1 MASKIKALRLETCQP
16 LARHLFGGFVWR
28 SGHSYKAY
36 GASFCAPAGFTLTSA
51 IFLLAGCVF
60 YFAFATSS
68 ADAATYYLDAVNGND
83 INAGTSQAPWK
94 TISRAEPNWNGAGT
108 KVTSGDTVKLR
119 NGNYGMFRLTYYTGT
134 DWINY
139 QADTGHS
146 PVLSNIIIDNTGTLR
161 TAYLRFDGIDVIQ
174 SDPGYNP
181 NDPPWDYGNRLYLR
195 KVKYFE
201 IKNALISGFNK
212 YLNEIGIYVA
222 SSCQITIERCEITKG
237 KFGIF
242 VPGDSNNVSIL
253 WNYIHESLAS
263 SVSLYGGYH
272 TIVGNHISDS
282 YDDPDDDFFPP
293 DVLSLDT
300 MVFPEGNN
308 PGFQVGEEIWSPATG
323 EPLRKGTV
331 LTYKWIDGQWKVYL
345 KNVWPS
351 SEVFN
356 DGHTCRS
363 QITEVNFVAVNVT
376 GGLHRGSG
384 LSIRSRN
391 SIIRKNILHN
401 LSGQGLYFYQGIGG
415 HYGDV
420 VENNCIYDTVNL
432 NNFFQFS
439 GALVCRNNTF
449 IGYQANTT
457 MNAKNICDKYNGA
470 ISTSYSGLP
479 WYGSFDGTG
488 VVYYNNIFMAAGPFP
503 DPNDPN
509 VNGYEED
516 YNIVWRR
523 YYAGN
528 YEPTSAKGANSK
540 VLVWK
545 DPNTT
550 SNYGL
555 RGYPNSFEDI
565 GYRGSTPEYSYSKD
579 GITPFFVN
587 PSFKFFRSNES
598 LNAGVGSIWDYR
610 LAAGSLGVNFG
621 AYRVATYAEVL
632 SGAVTGPSQPPDSL
646 GSLGPDGFIRDDGP
660 RRDSTHHSVGCYE
673 YGPADV
679 NNQPP
684 VLNEIGNKSV
694 NENSLLTVGV
704 TASDADGD
712 AITYSVS
719 GLPSGATF
727 AGQTF
732 NWTPT
737 YSQAGNYTVT
747 FVVSDG
753 KAQDSETI
761 TITANNVNRAPVLS
775 SIGNKSVHVDDLL
788 TFSVS
793 ATDPDGDAVTY
804 SVEGLPS
811 GAVFANQ
818 SFSWTP
824 SYQQADTYQVTFIAS
839 DGQAQDSKTVTIT
852 VNNVNQPPVLAA
864 IGSKSVSE
872 NSALSFSVSATD
884 ADGDTI
890 TYSAQNLPTG
900 ANFSGQT
907 FSWTPGYEQ
916 AGTYQVTFIASDG
929 SGQDSETI
937 TITANNVNRAP
948 VLGAI
953 GNKSVN
959 ENSLLTVGI
968 TASDADGDTITY
980 SVNGLPSG
988 ATFAGQT
995 FNWTPTYSQAGNY
1008 TVTFVVSD
1016 GQMQDSET
1024 ITITANNVNRA
1035 PVLGAI
1041 GNKSVYMGNNLTFAV
1056 SATDPDGDVIEFSA
1070 DGLPGSATFV
1080 SQTFAWSPVNSQVGN
1095 HQVTFA
1101 ASDGPLEDSETITIA
1116 VLSTDTSPP
1125 VVTNCLPA
1133 ADAVQLPLN
1142 GLITLHI
1149 ADAGKGVDANSVV
1162 IKVSNN
1168 VVYSGDTAVYSSAYG
1183 DCYRSGTKADY
1194 MFVYQTNEMFDFE
1207 QTIAV
1212 AVSAADLAGNVMS
1225 QHPYS
1230 FTTEMRSFGQNR
1242 KVNSGSDTLMKAAP
1256 ATVRD
1261 ISGNIWAVWH
1271 KGSAGSRDIYIGK
1284 LAAGADNFGSSIQL
1298 TKSGADQCNPAVAI
1312 GSDDK
1317 IYVVW
1322 QDNRRGNW
1330 DIYISTSVDGVSWSA
1345 ERIVTDSNNN
1355 QVNPAIAIDKLS
1367 TNRAHIV
1374 WQDDRN
1380 GNQDIYIATSSNSFL
1395 TATISPITSNSSGQI
1410 EPVIAVDSSNTVY
1423 VVWSDARGGSRDIY
1437 GAASNYGPW
1446 TNVPIVNNANNQSSP
1461 AIAVESEGTILHI
1474 LWVDDRSGNQDIY
1487 YATSDGLPSSPL
1499 SGSNIIDDTS
1509 GAAQSSPAIVASGST
1524 RDGLKVFAC
1533 WQDRRNVSSNG
1544 GDTDI
1549 YLAEL
1554 TYGTGTNV
1562 LVGDDGTNAD
1572 QSEPAMGI
1580 DKYGHPYLVWT
1591 DGRNAKMEIYYAG
1604 STFVEAVALETQN
1617 VSGTS
1622 RTVVGTEPANISS
1635 ADDVSVVVPAGAYP
1649 CDVKIV
1655 ISKIRN
1661 PHAFTMQCLG
1671 GYDFG
1676 PSGIPFS
1683 QPVTVTIPYT
1693 PSSSGNSAS
1702 AYWYNSLTG
1711 AISQQG
1717 ISNVQNIVISPT
1729 LHALQF
1735 ETAHFTPFYLLFAG
1749 GKTTTGG
1756 GGGGRSGGGC
1766 SMSAGSE
1773 GDIVEFLLPYVGLAV
1788 VMLVLKLGDRRNQK
1802 VRGIA

>member
-1 MASKIKALRLETCQP
+1 VL
-16 LARHLFGGFVWR
+16 
-28 SGHSYKAY
+28 
-36 GASFCAPAGFTLTSA
+36 GA
-51 IFLLAGCVF
+51 
-60 YFAFATSS
+60 
-68 ADAATYYLDAVNGND
+68 
-83 INAGTSQAPWK
+83 
-94 TISRAEPNWNGAGT
+94 
-108 KVTSGDTVKLR
+108 
-119 NGNYGMFRLTYYTGT
+119 
-134 DWINY
+134 
-139 QADTGHS
+139 
-146 PVLSNIIIDNTGTLR
+146 
-161 TAYLRFDGIDVIQ
+161 
-174 SDPGYNP
+174 
-181 NDPPWDYGNRLYLR
+181 
-195 KVKYFE
+195 
-201 IKNALISGFNK
+201 
-212 YLNEIGIYVA
+212 
-222 SSCQITIERCEITKG
+222 
-237 KFGIF
+237 
-242 VPGDSNNVSIL
+242 
-253 WNYIHESLAS
+253 
-263 SVSLYGGYH
+263 
-272 TIVGNHISDS
+272 
-282 YDDPDDDFFPP
+282 
-293 DVLSLDT
+293 
-300 MVFPEGNN
+300 
-308 PGFQVGEEIWSPATG
+308 
-323 EPLRKGTV
+323 
-331 LTYKWIDGQWKVYL
+331 
-345 KNVWPS
+345 
-351 SEVFN
+351 
-356 DGHTCRS
+356 
-363 QITEVNFVAVNVT
+363 
-376 GGLHRGSG
+376 
-384 LSIRSRN
+384 
-391 SIIRKNILHN
+391 
-401 LSGQGLYFYQGIGG
+401 
-415 HYGDV
+415 
-420 VENNCIYDTVNL
+420 
-432 NNFFQFS
+432 
-439 GALVCRNNTF
+439 
-449 IGYQANTT
+449 
-457 MNAKNICDKYNGA
+457 
-470 ISTSYSGLP
+470 
-479 WYGSFDGTG
+479 
-488 VVYYNNIFMAAGPFP
+488 
-503 DPNDPN
+503 
-509 VNGYEED
+509 
-516 YNIVWRR
+516 
-523 YYAGN
+523 
-528 YEPTSAKGANSK
+528 
-540 VLVWK
+540 
-545 DPNTT
+545 
-550 SNYGL
+550 
-555 RGYPNSFEDI
+555 
-565 GYRGSTPEYSYSKD
+565 
-579 GITPFFVN
+579 
-587 PSFKFFRSNES
+587 
-598 LNAGVGSIWDYR
+598 
-610 LAAGSLGVNFG
+610 
-621 AYRVATYAEVL
+621 
-632 SGAVTGPSQPPDSL
+632 
-646 GSLGPDGFIRDDGP
+646 
-660 RRDSTHHSVGCYE
+660 
-673 YGPADV
+673 
-679 NNQPP
+679 
-684 VLNEIGNKSV
+684 IGNKPV
-694 NENSLLTVGV
+694 NENSLLTVGM

-712 AITYSVS
+712 TITYSVS

-747 FVVSDG
+747 FIASDG
-753 KAQDSETI
+753 SGQDSETI
-761 TITANNVNRAPVLS
+761 TITANNVNRAPVLGAIGNKPVNENS
-775 SIGNKSVHVDDLL
+775 LLTIGVTASDADGDTITYSVSGLPSGATFASQTFNWTPSYQQANTYQVTFIASDGSEQDSETITITVNNVNRAPVLGAIGNKSVYMGNNL
-788 TFSVS
+788 TFAVS
-793 ATDPDGDAVTY
+793 ANDPDGDAVTY

-824 SYQQADTYQVTFIAS
+824 SYQQANTYQVTFIAS

-890 TYSAQNLPTG
+890 AYSAQNLPTG
-900 ANFSGQT
+900 ASFSSQT

-948 VLGAI
+948 VLGAV

-959 ENSLLTVGI
+959 ENSLLTVGV

-988 ATFAGQT
+988 ATFASQT
-995 FNWTPTYSQAGNY
+995 FNWTPSYQQANTYQ
-1008 TVTFVVSD
+1008 VTFIASD
-1016 GQMQDSET
+1016 GSEQDSET
-1024 ITITANNVNRA
+1024 ITITVNNVNRA

-1056 SATDPDGDVIEFSA
+1056 SANDPDGDTLTYSVN
-1070 DGLPGSATFV
+1070 GLPSSATFV
-1080 SQTFAWSPVNSQVGN
+1080 SQTFAWIPVNSQVGN
-1095 HQVTFA
+1095 HQVIFA
-1101 ASDGPLEDSETITIA
+1101 ASDGSLEDSETITIA
-1116 VLSTDTSPP
+1116 VLNTDTSAP

-1194 MFVYQTNEMFDFE
+1194 MFVCQTNEMFGFE

-1225 QHPYS
+1225 QHSYS
-1230 FTTEMRSFGQNR
+1230 FTTEMQSFGQNK
-1242 KVNSGSDTLMKAAP
+1242 KVGSGSDTLMKGAP
-1256 ATVRD
+1256 ATVRGG
-1261 ISGNIWAVWH
+1261 SGNIWAVWH
-1271 KGSAGSRDIYIGK
+1271 KGLADSRDIYVGK
-1284 LAAGADNFGSSIQL
+1284 LAAGADDFGSSIQL
-1298 TKSGADQCNPAVAI
+1298 TKSSSDQCNPAIAV

-1330 DIYISTSVDGVSWSA
+1330 DIYISTSMDGVSWSA

-1487 YATSDGLPSSPL
+1487 YAMSDGLPSSPL

-1509 GAAQSSPAIVASGST
+1509 GAAQSAPAIVASGSN

-1562 LVGDDGTNAD
+1562 LVDDDGTNAD

-1580 DKYGHPYLVWT
+1580 DKCGHPYLVWT
-1591 DGRNAKMEIYYAG
+1591 DGRNAKTEIYYAG

-1622 RTVVGTEPANISS
+1622 RTVVGTDPANISS
-1635 ADDVSVVVPAGAYP
+1635 VDDISVIVPAGAYP
-1649 CDVKIV
+1649 CDIKIV

-1671 GYDFG
+1671 GYDIG
-1676 PSGIPFS
+1676 PSGIPLS

-1693 PSSSGNSAS
+1693 PSGSGNSAS

-1735 ETAHFTPFYLLFAG
+1735 ETTHFTPFYLLFAG

-1756 GGGGRSGGGC
+1756 GGGGRIGGGC

-1788 VMLVLKLGDRRNQK
+1788 VMLVLKLRDKRNQK
-1802 VRGIA
+1802 VHGIA